1 MNIQA
6 QTFFVNS
13 QSVAG
18 AVKCQL
24 SAIDLYFK
32 GKPTGSRTSS
42 GLIDSYVELVILE
55 ATSDG
60 ISINKPLGRGVR
72 KTASQ
77 VSISN
82 DASIATKFE
91 FVNPI
96 EVETDK
102 FYAFMINTYDSAY
115 QLWESVTGDR
125 FVGTNDRSSGVSGRN
140 VGSLF
145 TVGGDSF
152 QRQAE
157 KSLKFDVYVSRYS
170 SNSSVSSTLI
180 ADNYEFL
187 TTKDSFGRF
196 FLGESVFQDVANL
209 ELPIPVFADLP
220 GNLQINSLSSKILGS
235 GTLFTNLSPGQ
246 YIVLED
252 TLNRGE
258 FSVNEIESIQNNTL
272 LTLKSNPSITTT
284 GFSGKYRSAAVADMY
299 EPTPYNGLTNEII
312 LFKSQ
317 ANNTH
322 RFVSGGLRGVTVS
335 NTGAGYSNSNV
346 IRVVSNGEDAIF
358 SISTNNTGSIVSL
371 NVINPGEQINVA
383 SPVRIE
389 ASISSNTLVSGNPGA
404 NAVVQ
409 ILPQNIGP
417 ILTGAMSG
425 AKTTIVSVDNKV
437 INEFVPQINETT
449 SVDGSI
455 SVRHLFSSGNTIGLS
470 NSLYKDT
477 KLSVLNKN
485 DDYLAFIA
493 SRSNEIASGNV
504 LSAKLDLSFRTT
516 KTGNL
521 FDVPSVRTAGAAL
534 IAYENDI
541 NNDATNEHTNSGNAR
556 SKSISRRIG
565 FAQGAISEDLVVY
578 VRAFRPFGTDF
589 KVYGKFHNSIDDEP
603 FDDKLWT
610 ELKLVSGNTF
620 TDSAAVSPATYEF
633 TIPQYPESEL
643 TLAGVVSTSNNSSNI
658 IGSGTSFSNDLVGR
672 LVKIYSPI
680 NQENYQVAGVASV
693 TNTTHMVL
701 TSPVVNNS
709 IQESVVGNGL
719 KIDLLKFNTAYNNIL
734 NDNVVRYHTLSNLSP
749 IDGFDTFAVKIVLL
763 SENKYIVPE
772 IDDISMLGVSS

>member
-13 QSVAG
+13 QAVAG
-18 AVKCQL
+18 AIKCQL

-32 GKPTGSRTSS
+32 NKPSGSRTAS
-42 GLIDSYVELVILE
+42 GLTDPYVELIILE
-55 ATSDG
+55 AASNG
-60 ISINKPLGRGVR
+60 ISIDKPLGKGVR
-72 KTASQ
+72 KTSSQ
-77 VSISN
+77 VSISS
-82 DASIATKFE
+82 DASAATKFE
-91 FVNPI
+91 FDRPI

-115 QLWESVTGDR
+115 QLWEAVTGDR

-140 VGSLF
+140 IGSLF
-145 TVGGDSF
+145 TVGSDSF

-170 SNSSVSSTLI
+170 SNSSVSSTLV

-187 TTKDSFGRF
+187 TIKDKFGGF
-196 FLGESVFQDVANL
+196 FLGESVFQDISNIQLTV
-209 ELPIPVFADLP
+209 PVFADLS
-220 GNLQINSLSSKILGS
+220 GNLQINSLSTKIIGS
-235 GTLFTNLSPGQ
+235 GTIFTNLSPDQ

-252 TLNRGE
+252 YLNRGE
-258 FSVNEIESIQNNTL
+258 FSINQIQSIQNNTL
-272 LTLKSNPSITTT
+272 LTLKTEPRIDST
-284 GFSGKYRSAAVADMY
+284 GFSGKYRSAAIADMY

-317 ANNTH
+317 ANTTH
-322 RFVSGGLRGVTVS
+322 RFVSSGLRGITVS
-335 NTGAGYSNSNV
+335 NTGAGYSNSNI
-346 IRVVSNGEDAIF
+346 IRVVSTGEDAIF

-371 NVINPGEQINVA
+371 NVINPGEQINID

-389 ASISSNTLVSGNPGA
+389 ASISSNTLASGNPGA

-417 ILTGAMSG
+417 VLIGSMSG
-425 AKTTIVSVDNKV
+425 SKATIVSVDNKV

-470 NSLYKDT
+470 NSLYRDT

-493 SRSNEIASGNV
+493 SRSNEIKSGNT
-504 LSAKLDLSFRTT
+504 LSAKLDLSFSTN

-521 FDVPSVRTAGAAL
+521 FDVPSVRTSGASL
-534 IAYENDI
+534 VAYENDI
-541 NNDATNEHTNSGNAR
+541 NNDATNEHTNFGNAR

-565 FAQGAISEDLVVY
+565 FAQGAVSEDLIVY

-589 KVYGKFHNSIDDEP
+589 KVYGKFHNSVDDEP
-603 FDDKLWT
+603 FDDKFWT
-610 ELKLVSGNTF
+610 ELKLISGNTF
-620 TDSAAVSPATYEF
+620 TDSAAINPSTYEF

-643 TLAGVVSTSNNSSNI
+643 TLAGIVSTTNNSSNVV
-658 IGSGTSFSNDLVGR
+658 GSGTAFDNNLVGR

-680 NQENYQVAGVASV
+680 NQENYQVAGIASV
-693 TNTTHMVL
+693 TNTTHLVL

-734 NDNVVRYHTLSNLSP
+734 NDNVVRYHTISNLAP
-749 IDGFDTFAVKIVLL
+749 VDGFDTFAIKIVLL
-763 SENKYIVPE
+763 SDNKYIIPE
-772 IDDISMLGVSS
+772 IDDISMVGVSA